1 MFSMLHGRKIPN
13 CVIRRSEAKGTD
25 TDVLILAKLLSSV
38 AVTLFLDFHNL
49 ARCLYWE
56 TVQLQTVPPLTFMV
70 LRLLISDFAHTL
82 KTYLY
87 LINYETVS
95 FHNLNGQLLDFFW
108 YWFCPSD
115 CPGMKIKLFA
125 NDINEY
131 SFRWILILKK
141 LNHKLTMTV
150 FF

>member
-1 MFSMLHGRKIPN
+1 MAGKFQTALSEEARRKTQIQMYLYM
-13 CVIRRSEAKGTD
+13 V
-25 TDVLILAKLLSSV
+25 LAKLLSSV

-70 LRLLISDFAHTL
+70 LHLLISGFPRTL

-95 FHNLNGQLLDFFW
+95 FHNLNGPPFDFF
-108 YWFCPSD
+108 
-115 CPGMKIKLFA
+115 
-125 NDINEY
+125 
-131 SFRWILILKK
+131 
-141 LNHKLTMTV
+141 
-150 FF
+150 